1 MKIEI
6 ISDILD
12 ELEPDSLYSLS
23 GVPTDQKSFE
33 ELAKCSR
40 DGQINASHGVKWA
53 DVEAKY
59 VLHESK
65 FAIAEMRRIRDELLK
80 ESDVEVLPDRSPSD
94 EIKAYRQALRDL
106 PANENPTYDADGN
119 LIVNWPTKP

>member
-33 ELAKCSR
+33 ELVECSK
-40 DGQINASHGVKWA
+40 DGQINASHGVTWA

-65 FAIAEMRRIRDELLK
+65 FAIAEMRTIRDELLK

-94 EIKAYRQALRDL
+94 EIKTYRQALRDL